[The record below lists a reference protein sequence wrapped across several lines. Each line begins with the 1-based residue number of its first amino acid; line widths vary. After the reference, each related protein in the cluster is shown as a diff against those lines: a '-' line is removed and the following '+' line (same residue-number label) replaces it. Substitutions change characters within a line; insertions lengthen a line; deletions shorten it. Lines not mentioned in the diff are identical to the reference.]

1 MSVAVVI
8 TNASEAVPLVGWA
21 WQCARAQDE
30 DIIVLI
36 PAGEEAAEDA
46 EPMPSVRAV
55 VSDLTDSHARM
66 IAVHQD
72 LAPEQ
77 AKPQNEAADERCPRV
92 EIKQVKGSD
101 PRKDLLTAIHENG
114 IKLLVL
120 AKHAKARGD
129 EDVLPVFLFRE
140 SRCMVV
146 LLRLGGESKGIAC
159 RRVLVPTSG
168 GPHATE
174 ALRLADKIAQLP
186 DTSCW
191 IDSGGV
197 VGVDALF
204 VEPDIGPEA
213 ESVGKRILEKAIRK
227 SVGEASSGKT
237 VRPIVEIA
245 NDFRSGLT
253 QAVEQGKYDLVLIG
267 AASQW
272 HARRALFSM
281 LPNEL
286 MDEDSTL
293 TVGVVRQARPL
304 TSELAERVRQ
314 LLSRGV
320 PQLDRED
327 RVSLVERV
335 QSASQWNVDFIALIA
350 LSTAIAT
357 LGLMQNSAAVV
368 IGAMLVAPLMTPLIG
383 CGLAVVQGNGQLL
396 RGAIKSVAL
405 GFLLALFIGFVMG
418 TVIPHAGLTNEM
430 LSRGK
435 PNALDLAVALIS
447 GIAAAYA
454 TARPN
459 LLGALPGVAIAAAL
473 VPPIATSGVALSHGE
488 LVTSAGA
495 AMLFITNIVAIVLGA
510 AAALFAVGMQAKH
523 LHARE
528 KRWTRHAV
536 MGLTVGAVVLS
547 VPLMYFLYASLPHAK
562 VPSVLERM
570 LVMRVLE
577 NPDRRVESVSY
588 LGKIDG
594 MQTYE
599 INLTSDDLIEP
610 ALIEDLDTILDEYYE
625 KDCRVIVRT
634 ILVARSND

>member
-8 TNASEAVPLVGWA
+8 TNAYEAGPLVGWA
-21 WQCARAQDE
+21 WQCARTRGE
-30 DIIVLI
+30 DIAVLVPVGKDVSDDTEPL
-36 PAGEEAAEDA
+36 PA
-46 EPMPSVRAV
+46 VRAV
-55 VSDLTDSHARM
+55 ISDLTDSHARM
-66 IAVHQD
+66 LAVHADQD
-72 LAPEQ
+72 SDTAGKPNEPAPQ
-77 AKPQNEAADERCPRV
+77 DCPKV
-92 EIKQVKGSD
+92 
-101 PRKDLLTAIHENG
+101 AIHQVGKDDPKRELLAAVDELG
-114 IKLLVL
+114 AKLLVI

-140 SRCMVV
+140 ARCMVV

-159 RRVLVPTSG
+159 RRVLVPTAG

-186 DTSCW
+186 DASCPV
-191 IDSGGV
+191 DSGGV
-197 VGVDALF
+197 VGVDALY

-213 ESVGKRILEKAIRK
+213 ESVGKRILSKAIRRA
-227 SVGEASSGKT
+227 VGEASNGKS
-237 VRPIVEIA
+237 VRPIVQIA
-245 NDFRSGLT
+245 NDFRSGMT
-253 QAVEQGKYDLVLIG
+253 HAVEQGKYDLVLIG

-286 MDEDSTL
+286 LAEDSAL

-314 LLSRGV
+314 WLSRGV

-335 QSASQWNVDFIALIA
+335 QSASQWNVDFVALIC

-383 CGLAVVQGNGQLL
+383 CGLAVVQGNGRLL
-396 RGAIKSVAL
+396 QGAIKSVLL
-405 GFLLALFIGFVMG
+405 GFLLAIFIGFVMG
-418 TVIPHAGLTNEM
+418 TFIPHVGLTNEM
-430 LSRGK
+430 LARGK

-473 VPPIATSGVALSHGE
+473 VPPIATSGVALSHGD
-488 LVTSAGA
+488 LITSAGA

-547 VPLMYFLYASLPHAK
+547 VPLMYFLYASLPKGLIPDKTEAAIA
-562 VPSVLERM
+562 L
-570 LVMRVLE
+570 LVTDE
-577 NPDRRVESVSY
+577 NRGQLITIDARDLGESSIQVEIVIESQTPAGPWLV
-588 LGKIDG
+588 KQID
-594 MQTYE
+594 E
-599 INLTSDDLIEP
+599 LL
-610 ALIEDLDTILDEYYE
+610 E
-625 KDCRVIVRT
+625 KDLGQTCNTRVKT
-634 ILVARSND
+634 LLVTEAP